1 MSGYKLC
8 EICSEEYNT
17 MYRIIIDNSKKW
29 IFSCKPCLEIHKPGN
44 TYYKYGGTWK
54 K

>member
-1 MSGYKLC
+1 MSRYKLC
-8 EICSEEYNT
+8 EICSEEYST
-17 MYRIIIDNSKKW
+17 MYRIVIDNSKKW
-29 IFSCKPCLEIHKPGN
+29 IFSCKSCLEIYKPGN

>member
-1 MSGYKLC
+1 MSRYKLC
-8 EICSEEYNT
+8 EICSEEYVT

-29 IFSCKPCLEIHKPGN
+29 IFSCKSCLEIYKPGN

>member
-1 MSGYKLC
+1 MSRYKLC

-17 MYRIIIDNSKKW
+17 MYRIIIDNSKRW
-29 IFSCKPCLEIHKPGN
+29 IFSCKSCLEKHKPN
-44 TYYKYGGTWK
+44 NKYYKYSGTWK